1 MAGRGP
7 TVRRRRLAGELRRL
21 RERNETTIE
30 VAAAQLKWSI
40 AKVSRIETART
51 GITAPDLTAMLD
63 LYGVDDDKRA
73 ALHALA
79 RTARKRGWWDAYAD
93 STPSDYTTYIELE
106 AETASMRS
114 FDPLIVN
121 GLLQTE
127 EYAQEIIRAA
137 LMALSPPAEIQR
149 RVEIRMTRQQ
159 LLLQEESP
167 LRFWTIINESV
178 LHQQVGSP
186 EIMAAQF
193 AKLAELSQRDNVTIQ
208 VLPFSK
214 AAHPA
219 TAGQFAI
226 MEFREPY
233 DPEVVYVE
241 SLASSLYVES
251 EMEIYLHTL
260 AFDHLRAM
268 ALDPEDSRA
277 LISGLAKG
285 STSREL
291 SGRT

>member
-7 TVRRRRLAGELRRL
+7 TVRRRRLAGELRKL
-21 RERNETTIE
+21 RERSEMTIE
-30 VAAAQLKWSI
+30 SAAERLTWST

-51 GITAPDLTAMLD
+51 GITAPDLTAILD
-63 LYGVDDDKRA
+63 LYQVDDNRRV
-73 ALHALA
+73 ALYALA
-79 RTARKRGWWDAYAD
+79 RTARKRGWWDAYAE
-93 STPSDYTTYIELE
+93 STPSDYATYIELE
-106 AETASMRS
+106 AETAYMRS
-114 FDPLIVN
+114 YDPLLIN

-127 EYAQEIIRAA
+127 DYAREIIRAA
-137 LMALSPPAEIQR
+137 LMALSPPAEVLR
-149 RVEIRMTRQQ
+149 RVEVRMTRQ
-159 LLLQEESP
+159 LLLQREDSP

-186 EIMAAQF
+186 EVMAAQY
-193 AKLAELSQRDNVTIQ
+193 AKLAELSERDNVTIQ
-208 VLPFSK
+208 VLPSTK

-241 SLASSLYVES
+241 SMASSLYVES
-251 EMEIYLHTL
+251 EVEIYLYTL

-268 ALDPEDSRA
+268 AFDPEESRDM
-277 LISGLAKG
+277 ISALAKR
-285 STSREL
+285 SS
-291 SGRT
+291 

>member
-1 MAGRGP
+1 M
-7 TVRRRRLAGELRRL
+7 
-21 RERNETTIE
+21 TIE
-30 VAAAQLKWSI
+30 VAAERLKWSI

-63 LYGVDDDKRA
+63 LYGVDDDKRV

-93 STPSDYTTYIELE
+93 STPSVYGTYIELE
-106 AETASMRS
+106 ADTAFMRS

-127 EYAQEIIRAA
+127 EYAREIIRAA
-137 LMALSPPAEIQR
+137 VMALSPPAEVQR
-149 RVEIRMTRQQ
+149 RVEMRMTRQQ

-167 LRFWTIINESV
+167 LRLWTIINESV
-178 LHQQVGSP
+178 LRQQVGSP
-186 EIMAAQF
+186 DIMTGQY
-193 AKLAELSQRDNVTIQ
+193 AKLAELSKRDNVTIQ
-208 VLPFSK
+208 VLPSSK

-241 SLASSLYVES
+241 SMTSSLYVES
-251 EMEIYLHTL
+251 EMEIYRYTL
-260 AFDHLRAM
+260 AFDHLRAL
-268 ALDPEDSRA
+268 ALDPGESRV
-277 LISGLAKG
+277 LISDLAK
-285 STSREL
+285 
-291 SGRT
+291 

>member
-1 MAGRGP
+1 M
-7 TVRRRRLAGELRRL
+7 RRL
-21 RERNETTIE
+21 RERSEMTIE
-30 VAAAQLKWSI
+30 ATAERLKWSI

-63 LYGVDDDKRA
+63 LYEVDDHRRE
-73 ALHALA
+73 ALHALG

-93 STPSDYTTYIELE
+93 STPSDYATYIELE
-106 AETASMRS
+106 ADTAFMRS

-127 EYAQEIIRAA
+127 DYAREIIRAA

-149 RVEIRMTRQQ
+149 RVEVRMTRQQ
-159 LLLQEESP
+159 LLLREDSP

-178 LHQQVGSP
+178 LRQQVGSP
-186 EIMAAQF
+186 EIMAAQY
-193 AKLAELSQRDNVTIQ
+193 AKLAECSKRDNVTIQ
-208 VLPFSK
+208 VLPSSR

-241 SLASSLYVES
+241 SMTSSLYVEG
-251 EMEIYLHTL
+251 EMEIYRYTL

-268 ALDPEDSRA
+268 AFDPEESRT
-277 LISGLAKG
+277 LILDLAKR
-285 STSREL
+285 SS
-291 SGRT
+291 

>member
-1 MAGRGP
+1 MVGRGP

-21 RERNETTIE
+21 RERSEMTIE
-30 VAAAQLKWSI
+30 VAAERLKWSI

-63 LYGVDDDKRA
+63 LYGVDDDKRV

-93 STPSDYTTYIELE
+93 STPSVYGTYIELE
-106 AETASMRS
+106 ADTAFMRS

-127 EYAQEIIRAA
+127 EYAREIIRAA
-137 LMALSPPAEIQR
+137 VMALSPPAEVQR
-149 RVEIRMTRQQ
+149 RVEMRMTRQQ

-167 LRFWTIINESV
+167 LRLWTIINESV
-178 LHQQVGSP
+178 LRQQVGSP
-186 EIMAAQF
+186 DIMTGQY
-193 AKLAELSQRDNVTIQ
+193 AKLAELSKRDNVTIQ
-208 VLPFSK
+208 VLPSSK

-241 SLASSLYVES
+241 SMTSSLYVES
-251 EMEIYLHTL
+251 EMEIYRYTL
-260 AFDHLRAM
+260 AFDHLRAL
-268 ALDPEDSRA
+268 ALDPGESRV
-277 LISGLAKG
+277 LISDLAK
-285 STSREL
+285 
-291 SGRT
+291 